1 MAEMLNV
8 ALVQLNNGPDIAA
21 NLKVTEGFVRQA
33 AAGGARLVC
42 TPENTCHMRVTSAE
56 KLKSSLPEE
65 GHPVLARM
73 SGLAREK
80 GIYIYIGSLSIL
92 LSPDKVANRGYMI
105 DDNGDIVAKY
115 DKIHLFDVDLPNG
128 EKHRESAAVQAG
140 DKAVIAKT
148 PWGGVGMSICYDL
161 RFAYLYRKLAQA
173 GAKILAVPAAFT
185 VPTGKAH
192 WEVLLRARAIET
204 GSFVLAT
211 GQCGIHESGRETY
224 GHSLIISP
232 WGEIIA
238 QAGTEP
244 GLLTASIDI
253 AAVDKARTA
262 IPSLKHG
269 RQENIL

>member
-1 MAEMLNV
+1 MAETLNV
-8 ALVQLNNGPDIAA
+8 ALVQLNNGPEIGA
-21 NLKVTEGFVRQA
+21 NLKVTEGFIRQA
-33 AAGGARLVC
+33 AEGGAQLVC

-56 KLKSSLPEE
+56 KLKSSLREE

-73 SGLAREK
+73 SGLARER
-80 GIYIYIGSLSIL
+80 GIHIYIGSLSIL
-92 LSPDKVANRGYMI
+92 LSPNKVANRGYVI

-115 DKIHLFDVDLPNG
+115 NKIHLFDVDLPNG

-161 RFAYLYRKLAQA
+161 RFAYLYRKLAQT

-185 VPTGKAH
+185 VPTGQAH

-204 GSFVLAT
+204 GSFILAAAQT
-211 GQCGIHESGRETY
+211 GVHEGGRATY

-244 GLLTASIDI
+244 GLLTATIDM
-253 AAVDKARTA
+253 AAVDKTRAA
-262 IPSLKHG
+262 IPALKHD
-269 RQENIL
+269 RNFTI